1 MVEETQKMKTR
12 IDHLILDLAV
22 YVAGAVAMARIL
34 YDAHAASRILPDA
47 RAATFLT
54 WEFIG
59 FCLFGVLVALA
70 RARTRRSAVPPPIT
84 CTVPIRE
91 TRAEKTL
98 RELRDEVERHI
109 R

>member
-1 MVEETQKMKTR
+1 MKIH

-34 YDAHAASRILPDA
+34 YDAHAASRVLPGA

-54 WEFIG
+54 WEFIC
-59 FCLFGVLVALA
+59 FCLFGVLVALV
-70 RARTRRSAVPPPIT
+70 RARTRQSVVHPPIT
-84 CTVPIRE
+84 CTVSIRE

-98 RELRDEVERHI
+98 RELREEVGDR
-109 R
+109 

>member
-12 IDHLILDLAV
+12 IDHLILDL
-22 YVAGAVAMARIL
+22 
-34 YDAHAASRILPDA
+34 
-47 RAATFLT
+47 AATFLT